1 MGKTSIMACV
11 AVVVLAVMLGGCLK
25 SSSSLTAEE
34 RSTALRKIT
43 ALEPIAAVHKGKKK
57 LAVST
62 DAVLNEFKRATG
74 HRIRTVERSGLQQ
87 LLDQQALQ
95 ELDIFGGA
103 SSDTRKKVL
112 SKAKGLL
119 YHTVSAVDENRLSAK
134 LTQKWVVTGSVHIVN
149 VATGETVY
157 HSNTIKAGGK
167 KTLQES
173 IQKYANEMGDRLRRD
188 FRE

>member
-11 AVVVLAVMLGGCLK
+11 AVVALAAVLGGCFK
-25 SSSSLTAEE
+25 SSSSLTAGE
-34 RSTALRKIT
+34 RNIVLRKIM
-43 ALEPIAAVHKGKKK
+43 ALEPIAAVHKGKNK
-57 LAVST
+57 LVVST
-62 DAVLNEFKRATG
+62 DYVLNEFKRATG
-74 HRIRTVERSGLQQ
+74 HKIATVERSGLQQ

-134 LTQKWVVTGSVHIVN
+134 ITQKWVVTGSVRIVD
-149 VATGETVY
+149 VATGDTVY
-157 HSNTIKAGGK
+157 HSNTIKAGWK

-173 IQKYANEMGDRLRRD
+173 IQKYANEMGDLLRRD

>member
-1 MGKTSIMACV
+1 MGKTSITACV
-11 AVVVLAVMLGGCLK
+11 TVVVLAAVLGGCFK
-25 SSSSLTAEE
+25 SSSSLTDRE
-34 RSTALRKIT
+34 RSIALRKIT
-43 ALEPIAAVHKGKKK
+43 ALEPIAAVHKGKNK

-74 HRIRTVERSGLQQ
+74 HKIRTVERSGLQQ

-119 YHTVSAVDENRLSAK
+119 YHTVTAVDENRLSAK
-134 LTQKWVVTGSVHIVN
+134 IEQKWVVTGSVRIVN
-149 VATGETVY
+149 AATGETIY
-157 HSNTIKAGGK
+157 NSNTIKAGWK

-173 IQKYANEMGDRLRRD
+173 IQKYADEMGDLLRRD
-188 FRE
+188 LRE